1 MNTRVI
7 AIAGGTGSGKSFL
20 AKNLLNM
27 YPKEEMLII
36 KQDSYY
42 KALPN
47 LNYED
52 RCNQNFDH
60 PEAID
65 SILIE
70 DHLKKLLSGNTIHCP
85 IYDFAKHLRK
95 KNAQKIEPCPFII
108 VEGILMLHYTRLLD
122 FYSLKVFIE
131 TPEAIRIKRR
141 IDRDVRSRGRTL
153 ASIKNQYYSTVRPM
167 HEKYVQPSKTSSD
180 IVLDGT
186 DLLNNLIKE
195 VKAKIDLVSK

>member
-52 RCNQNFDH
+52 R
-60 PEAID
+60 
-65 SILIE
+65 
-70 DHLKKLLSGNTIHCP
+70 
-85 IYDFAKHLRK
+85 
-95 KNAQKIEPCPFII
+95 
-108 VEGILMLHYTRLLD
+108 
-122 FYSLKVFIE
+122 
-131 TPEAIRIKRR
+131 
-141 IDRDVRSRGRTL
+141 
-153 ASIKNQYYSTVRPM
+153 
-167 HEKYVQPSKTSSD
+167 SS
-180 IVLDGT
+180 
-186 DLLNNLIKE
+186 
-195 VKAKIDLVSK
+195 

>member
-1 MNTRVI
+1 MNTQII

-27 YPKEEMLII
+27 YSKEEMLII
-36 KQDSYY
+36 RQDSYY
-42 KALPN
+42 KAIPH
-47 LNYED
+47 LNYKD

-60 PEAID
+60 PNAID

-70 DHLKKLLSGNTIHCP
+70 HHLKKLISGDTIYCP

-95 KNAQKIEPCPFII
+95 KNTQKVKPCRFII

-122 FYSLKVFIE
+122 YYSLKVFIE
-131 TPEAIRIKRR
+131 TPEAIRIDRR
-141 IDRDVRSRGRTL
+141 IKRDIRFRGRTL
-153 ASIKNQYYSTVRPM
+153 ESVKNQYYSTVKPM
-167 HEKYVQPSKTSSD
+167 HEKYVQPSKSSSD

-186 DLLNNLIKE
+186 DLVDNLINEIKTR
-195 VKAKIDLVSK
+195 IRLVST

>member
-1 MNTRVI
+1 MNTLVI

-20 AKNLLNM
+20 AKNLVNM
-27 YPKEEMLII
+27 YSKEKMLLI

-42 KALPN
+42 RALPN
-47 LNYED
+47 LDYKD

-60 PEAID
+60 PDAID

-70 DHLKKLLSGNTIHCP
+70 HHLKKLLSGYTIYCP
-85 IYDFAKHLRK
+85 IYDFTEHLRK
-95 KNAQKIEPCPFII
+95 KNAQKVKPCPLII
-108 VEGILMLHYTRLLD
+108 VEGILMLHYKRLLD

-141 IDRDVRSRGRTL
+141 IDRDIRSRGRTL
-153 ASIKNQYYSTVRPM
+153 ESIENQYYSTVKPM
-167 HEKYVQPSKTSSD
+167 HEKYVQPSKSSSD

-186 DLLNNLIKE
+186 DLVDNLTKE
-195 VKAKIDLVSK
+195 IRARIDFINK

>member
-1 MNTRVI
+1 MNIQVI

-20 AKNLLNM
+20 AKNLVDM
-27 YPKEEMLII
+27 YSKEKMLLI

-47 LNYED
+47 LNYKA

-60 PEAID
+60 PDAID

-70 DHLKKLLSGNTIHCP
+70 QHLKKLLSGGTIYCP
-85 IYDFAKHLRK
+85 VYDFAKHLRK
-95 KNAQKIEPCPFII
+95 KNAQKVKPCPFII
-108 VEGILMLHYTRLLD
+108 VEGILMLHYKRLHD

-141 IDRDVRSRGRTL
+141 INRDIRKRGRTL
-153 ASIKNQYYSTVRPM
+153 ESIKNQYYSTVKPM
-167 HEKYVQPSKTSSD
+167 HEKYVQPSKSYSD

-186 DLLNNLIKE
+186 NLIDNLIKE
-195 VKAKIDLVSK
+195 VKTEIELISK